1 MSRERLKEWV
11 PEALQALGGKAK
23 VIDVAKQ
30 IWKMHSKDLSIA
42 DDLFFT
48 WQYDMRWAAL
58 TLRDK
63 GVLEEVDE
71 LPRGV
76 WALKV

>member
-11 PEALQALGGKAK
+11 PEALKALGGKAQI
-23 VIDVAKQ
+23 VHIAKE
-30 IWKMHSKDLSIA
+30 IWKRHSKDMPANDNL
-42 DDLFFT
+42 LYT

-58 TLRDK
+58 TLRKK
-63 GVLEEVDE
+63 GVLEKVSK

-76 WALKV
+76 WALK